1 MAPNQFATMLHRRAN
16 KMSTILVY
24 AVLEWILI
32 VLLLLNCLFYYIIR
46 KFAKH
51 FGLQPPCLLCSRL
64 EHLLEPHNNTNAYQN
79 FICEA
84 HATEI
89 SSLNCCP
96 SHHKLT
102 EFNNLC
108 KNCVA
113 SQHIR
118 NGKIVNLSPKV
129 AVFQSVGKYVAENE
143 DVHEK
148 CSCCDEVLS
157 SCLLLKPSWD
167 ILEHAQK
174 TSFITEVV
182 QDKEAK
188 NKKWNISKY
197 DTQEHCSEASEVVNT
212 IENIIY
218 RYVNAKSYDNA
229 TTTTTMPTSNGD
241 EESLE
246 VMNWFSQVSENSD
259 SDQLILAEVF
269 HYPTVRSQRSEI
281 HLQSYAVGMGINDD
295 LQGDNDV
302 NKPTD
307 HSPGPQE
314 LKKWEVE
321 EANCWDGSAM
331 SELEV
336 DIGDS
341 TSERLKSLLEAEHNA
356 LRSLQA
362 ELEEERNAA
371 AIAANQT
378 MAMITRLQ
386 EEKSAMQ
393 MEALHYQRMMEEQS
407 EYDQEALQILNDLVI
422 KREKEKVELE
432 KDLEGYRKKVLD
444 YEAKEKMI
452 MMMKISKSV
461 RSINLSASSSDTD
474 DDDDD
479 DDDDEL
485 FIDLIHE
492 ETVDDSCDKY
502 TDGELVSEIE
512 ENGRECMKH
521 LSILD
526 ESIAQFEDE
535 RVSILEELK
544 ALEGKLFTLAENDEE
559 TSEDRTLKNQGRD
572 VHNED
577 VDESYKF
584 DIKEC
589 NGKGLLE
596 KEQAMNC
603 TAKRLLPLFDATE
616 FGSEEEM
623 NEEDTGYESGGNDFW
638 LLNEHKMEIEFSIE
652 EEVEH
657 VYRRLQA
664 LEADKEFLKHCF
676 CSLKKGEKG
685 RELVE
690 EILERL
696 CELRTVEIQVRN
708 GGD

>member
-24 AVLEWILI
+24 ALLEWVLI
-32 VLLLLNCLFYYIIR
+32 VLLLLNCLFYYVIR
-46 KFAKH
+46 KFAIC
-51 FGLQPPCLLCSRL
+51 FGLKPPCLLCSRV
-64 EHLLEPHNNTNAYQN
+64 EHLLEPHNNTNTYEN
-79 FICEA
+79 FMCEA

-89 SSLNCCP
+89 SSLNYCP

-108 KNCVA
+108 KNCIA
-113 SQHIR
+113 FQHLR
-118 NGKIVNLSPKV
+118 SGKVIKSSPKV
-129 AVFQSVGKYVAENE
+129 AVYESLGRDVAKN
-143 DVHEK
+143 DDGNQK

-157 SCLLLKPSWD
+157 SGLLLKPSWD

-174 TSFITEVV
+174 TSFIAEVL

-188 NKKWNISKY
+188 NKEWNISKY
-197 DTQEHCSEASEVVNT
+197 DMQEHCSEGSQVDDT

-218 RYVNAKSYDNA
+218 KYVNAKSFDNA
-229 TTTTTMPTSNGD
+229 TTTTMQKRNGD

-246 VMNWFSQVSENSD
+246 VVNWFSQVSESSD
-259 SDQLILAEVF
+259 LDQLILAEVF
-269 HYPTVRSQRSEI
+269 HDPTVRSQRSGI
-281 HLQSYAVGMGINDD
+281 HSKGNVVGILDD

-302 NKPTD
+302 DNPTD
-307 HSPGPQE
+307 QSPGPEE
-314 LKKWEVE
+314 LKKWQVE
-321 EANCWDGSAM
+321 EAECWDGSVM
-331 SELEV
+331 SEQEV
-336 DIGDS
+336 DVGDS
-341 TSERLKSLLEAEHNA
+341 ANERLKSLLEAEHNA
-356 LRSLQA
+356 LRALQA

-378 MAMITRLQ
+378 MAMITRVQ

-422 KREKEKVELE
+422 KREKEKLELE
-432 KDLEGYRKKVLD
+432 KDLEVYRKKVLD
-444 YEAKEKMI
+444 YEAKEKM
-452 MMMKISKSV
+452 MMMTISKSV
-461 RSINLSASSSDTD
+461 RSITLSASSSST
-474 DDDDD
+474 

-492 ETVDDSCDKY
+492 DTVDDHRDKY
-502 TDGELVSEIE
+502 NSGELVSEIE

-544 ALEGKLFTLAENDEE
+544 SLEGKLFTLADNDEE
-559 TSEDRTLKNQGRD
+559 TCEDRTLKNQGRD
-572 VHNED
+572 VYNEE

-584 DIKEC
+584 NINEY
-589 NGKGLLE
+589 NGQGFIE
-596 KEQAMNC
+596 KDQLMNC
-603 TAKRLLPLFDATE
+603 TAKRLLPLFDATN
-616 FGSEEEM
+616 SESEGEV
-623 NEEDTGYESGGNDFW
+623 NEEDADYECGGNEISLVND
-638 LLNEHKMEIEFSIE
+638 HKMEMEFSIE
-652 EEVEH
+652 EEVDH

-676 CSLKKGEKG
+676 GCLKKGEKG
-685 RELVE
+685 RELLE

-696 CELRTVEIQVRN
+696 CEFRTVEIQVRN
-708 GGD
+708 RGD

>member
-102 EFNNLC
+102 EFNNLS

-307 HSPGPQE
+307 HSLGPQE

-461 RSINLSASSSDTD
+461 RSINLSASSSDT
-474 DDDDD
+474 
-479 DDDDEL
+479 DDDEL

>member
-46 KFAKH
+46 KFAKY
-51 FGLQPPCLLCSRL
+51 FGLKPPCLLCSRV
-64 EHLLEPHNNTNAYQN
+64 EHLLEPHNNNTNNTYEN
-79 FICEA
+79 FMCEA

-89 SSLNCCP
+89 SSLNYCP

-108 KNCVA
+108 KNCIA
-113 SQHIR
+113 FQHIR
-118 NGKIVNLSPKV
+118 SGKIINLSPKV
-129 AVFQSVGKYVAENE
+129 AVFESLGKDVAHN
-143 DVHEK
+143 DNGNEK

-157 SCLLLKPSWD
+157 SGLLLKPSCD

-174 TSFITEVV
+174 TSLIAEVL

-188 NKKWNISKY
+188 NKKWIIS
-197 DTQEHCSEASEVVNT
+197 Q
-212 IENIIY
+212 
-218 RYVNAKSYDNA
+218 
-229 TTTTTMPTSNGD
+229 
-241 EESLE
+241 
-246 VMNWFSQVSENSD
+246 
-259 SDQLILAEVF
+259 
-269 HYPTVRSQRSEI
+269 
-281 HLQSYAVGMGINDD
+281 NDM
-295 LQGDNDV
+295 
-302 NKPTD
+302 
-307 HSPGPQE
+307 QE

-321 EANCWDGSAM
+321 EAKCWDGSVM

-336 DIGDS
+336 DVGAS
-341 TSERLKSLLEAEHNA
+341 TNEKLKSLLEAEHNA

-386 EEKSAMQ
+386 EDKSAMQ

-422 KREKEKVELE
+422 KREKEKLELE
-432 KDLEGYRKKVLD
+432 KHLEVYRKKVLD
-444 YEAKEKMI
+444 HEAKEKM
-452 MMMKISKSV
+452 MFMKISKSV
-461 RSINLSASSSDTD
+461 RSINFSSSSSNTND
-474 DDDDD
+474 DDD
-479 DDDDEL
+479 L

-492 ETVDDSCDKY
+492 EKTVDDHCDKY
-502 TDGELVSEIE
+502 DTGELVSEIE
-512 ENGRECMKH
+512 EDGRECMKH

-544 ALEGKLFTLAENDEE
+544 ALEGKLFTLADNSEE
-559 TSEDRTLKNQGRD
+559 TFEDRTLKNQDRD
-572 VHNED
+572 VYTEEA
-577 VDESYKF
+577 DESYKF
-584 DIKEC
+584 NIKEYS
-589 NGKGLLE
+589 GQGFLE
-596 KEQAMNC
+596 KEQAMSC
-603 TAKRLLPLFDATE
+603 TAKRLLPLFDATN
-616 FGSEEEM
+616 SESEGEM
-623 NEEDTGYESGGNDFW
+623 NEEDAEYESDGNEIS
-638 LLNEHKMEIEFSIE
+638 LANELNMEIKFSIE
-652 EEVEH
+652 EEVDH
-657 VYRRLQA
+657 VYKRLQA

-676 CSLKKGEKG
+676 SSLKKGDKG
-685 RELVE
+685 RELLE

-696 CELRTVEIQVRN
+696 CELRTVEIQVRDR
-708 GGD
+708 GE